1 MIDASQL
8 NLQLLSWLETHWW
21 VLPIASVWSLV
32 WKGMAL
38 WKSAQRDERNW
49 FIALLVINTLGIF
62 EIVYLYYFSSDEV
75 VIEKIEG

>member
-1 MIDASQL
+1 MINASQL
-8 NLQLLSWLETHWW
+8 NLQLLSWLETYWW
-21 VLPIASVWSLV
+21 VLPLASVWSLV

-38 WKSAQRDERNW
+38 WKSAQRGERNW

-62 EIVYLYYFSSDEV
+62 EIVYLYYFSKDEV